1 MSICSY
7 CSEQGNHAID
17 DSFKS
22 QFHLSIMLFSVKMTS
37 IILWNFSILYF
48 LISLYLLVVIF
59 LKYFR
64 LSKGEYFWWLL
75 VHKCL
80 FVQCMNTAFFSYRKY
95 LIVYLYYVIYIVFFY
110 LIRFLWRENSNQK
123 FKRKKMTRSSSNNIM
138 QFKW

>member
-1 MSICSY
+1 MSICRY

-22 QFHLSIMLFSVKMTS
+22 QFHLSIILFSVTMTFN
-37 IILWNFSILYF
+37 ILWNFSILCF
-48 LISLYLLVVIF
+48 LISVVIF
-59 LKYFR
+59 WKYFR

-80 FVQCMNTAFFSYRKY
+80 FVQCMNTAFFSYCKY

-123 FKRKKMTRSSSNNIM
+123 FKRKKMRRSSSNNIM